1 MKREAWIFSY
11 QGQALAD
18 AAQAKIKHHSERLEW
33 WKQKKNE
40 VTATIR
46 SEGLEVD
53 EKIALQYSN
62 PKARDWDRGGEV
74 LIRNDLRKQ
83 LAECFE
89 KLSYH
94 TETINEYEA
103 WFQTLS
109 AHPEQQ
115 FELDINDWLFF
126 FSQPQ

>member
-1 MKREAWIFSY
+1 MKREEWIFNY
-11 QGQALAD
+11 TGHALAD
-18 AAQAKIKHHSERLEW
+18 AARAKIEHHSGRLDW
-33 WKQKKNE
+33 WKRKKNE

-46 SEGLEVD
+46 SEGIEID
-53 EKIALQYSN
+53 EKIALEYSN

-83 LAECFE
+83 LAECFD

-94 TETINEYEA
+94 AGIISEYEA

-115 FELDINDWLFF
+115 FQLDINDWLFF
-126 FSQPQ
+126 FRQQ